1 MITNVY
7 PSYEPKTDWEN
18 QKKID
23 MNIRDLQGKFPNGCR
38 CCGNIYTRD
47 KFSILVSSHF
57 KTKKHNKLCLE
68 PSNRSFETDFREVND
83 INVAYEES
91 CKENRQL
98 KRLNY
103 ELFEKIKNLEKQLNI
118 YTGSGS
124 INIIDLI

>member
-18 QKKID
+18 QKKVD
-23 MNIRDLQGKFPNGCR
+23 MNIRDLQGKFPNGCQ
-38 CCGNIYTRD
+38 CCGNIYTRN

-57 KTKKHNKLCLE
+57 KTKKHKKLCLE
-68 PSNRSFETDFREVND
+68 PSNVSFETNFREVND

-124 INIIDLI
+124 VNLIDLI